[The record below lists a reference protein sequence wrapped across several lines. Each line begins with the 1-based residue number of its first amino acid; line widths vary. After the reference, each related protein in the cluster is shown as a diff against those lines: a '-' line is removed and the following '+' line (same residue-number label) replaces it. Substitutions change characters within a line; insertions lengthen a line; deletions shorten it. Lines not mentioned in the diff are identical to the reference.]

1 MNSVYK
7 HQADQVVSYHF
18 GSSYRF
24 KSENGLLTEYALL
37 LILIGLSAI
46 KKVGSQQP

>member
-1 MNSVYK
+1 MGELGLYEIPWPV
-7 HQADQVVSYHF
+7 
-18 GSSYRF
+18 
-24 KSENGLLTEYALL
+24 LLTEYALL

>member
-1 MNSVYK
+1 L
-7 HQADQVVSYHF
+7 DQSCPGSF
-18 GSSYRF
+18 GSTGELGLY
-24 KSENGLLTEYALL
+24 EIPWPVLLTEYALL